1 MAISGAPGGYQAPMT
16 FSALQKQGV
25 ARPPSPAYSAPANP
39 QVATEQKT
47 QMQNGSGQ
55 TLTTGGS
62 KTNPTVNGQSTGGIS
77 YVPNGVQTI
86 GTSNVSPNGGMQAGP
101 GPQQIGS
108 GMFQNPQTQQGPG
121 LHWQMGGGM
130 FGQQQH
136 YNTQPGN
143 MGQDLYNQWRQS
155 QQPFQPGA
163 NPFSGNPLAEKIG
176 QQLNNPS
183 AYNSDMVKNTYNMLN
198 TQLGQDYDY
207 QRNQLQAEM
216 ARRGI
221 DASTIHGQR
230 YSDLA
235 TEQARAQQNLAYN
248 LINDQARQYGQ
259 DMSTAIN
266 NALGYNN
273 QQFNQGQTALNNY
286 LGYGQQQWQNQF
298 NTDQFNADQNQQMN
312 QLLLQLLGGLG

>member
-101 GPQQIGS
+101 GPQQIGQ
-108 GMFQNPQTQQGPG
+108 GAWGQMQPHGPHNGYVPGQPPQQQG
-121 LHWQMGGGM
+121 
-130 FGQQQH
+130 
-136 YNTQPGN
+136 PGN
-143 MGQDLYNQWRQS
+143 MGQQLYNQWQTS

-248 LINDQARQYGQ
+248 LVNDQARQYGQ